1 MEVFKMDKKDI
12 KKVVLAYSGGL
23 DTSIIIPWLKE
34 NYNNCEVIAVSGD
47 VGQGTELDGLEE
59 KAIKTGASKL
69 YIEDLKEEFIQDY
82 VYPTVQAGAIYENR
96 YMLGTSFARPIIAK
110 RIAEIAIKEGADA
123 ICHGCTGKG
132 NDQVRF
138 ELAIKAFAP
147 EMAIIAPWR
156 EWDIKSRDEEIDYAE
171 AHNIPLKI
179 NRETNY
185 SKDKN
190 LWHLSHEGLDLE
202 DPANEPQYEKPGFL
216 EMGVSPLEAP
226 DKPTYITIHFEKGI
240 PTMLDGKELNG
251 VEMVSALNKLGGENG
266 IGLADLVENRLVGM
280 KSRGV
285 YETPGGAILYH
296 AHEVLETICL
306 DKETARIKQYLS
318 IKFADI
324 VYNGQWY
331 TPLREAMTAFVNK
344 TQETVTGDVK
354 LKLYKGN
361 IINAGVTSPYT
372 LYDEEV
378 ATFDEDEVYNQADS
392 AGFINLFGLPIKVK
406 AQLDKKREQNK

>member
-1 MEVFKMDKKDI
+1 MAKEI

-110 RIAEIAIKEGADA
+110 RIAEIAVKEGADA

-190 LWHLSHEGLDLE
+190 IWHLSHEGLDLE

-216 EMGVSPLEAP
+216 EMGVSPIDAP
-226 DKPTYITIHFEKGI
+226 DKPTYVTIHFEKGI
-240 PTMLDGKELNG
+240 PTAIDGKEMNG
-251 VEMVSALNKLGGENG
+251 VELVSTLNKLGGENG

-378 ATFDEDEVYNQADS
+378 ATFDADEVYNQADS

-406 AQLDKKREQNK
+406 AQLDKKRNNK